1 MIERREKLDRYFLS
15 AQRRRTV
22 FHEIRGNKMLEKI
35 EYVYA
40 VYQERSFSKAAKKM
54 FISQPALSKMIR
66 KAEQDIGVPIFDR
79 STIPITLTPEGKKYI
94 EAIKAIYQIE
104 NNVLRYFKD
113 LKELKTGTLPLGG
126 SSYFC
131 SFVFPDLISRFN
143 DLYPD
148 IQCDLTEG
156 NVQELRKG
164 LLDGRFDLVLETGLQ
179 EDRDIKNIYYR
190 TERIILA
197 VPKNYSVNAGLEKYQ
212 ILRESI
218 NSQAFLG
225 LSVPTV
231 PLELF
236 RDTPFVKMKP
246 GNDMFGRSTQIC
258 LDAGFA
264 MKVKIYVDQVMTSL
278 NIASA
283 GMGALFIRA
292 DIVQCL
298 SQSDNLYFYKL
309 GHPLAVREINWAVK
323 KGSYLSK
330 AARAFIELANFSINR

>member
-1 MIERREKLDRYFLS
+1 M
-15 AQRRRTV
+15 
-22 FHEIRGNKMLEKI
+22 
-35 EYVYA
+35 
-40 VYQERSFSKAAKKM
+40 
-54 FISQPALSKMIR
+54 
-66 KAEQDIGVPIFDR
+66 
-79 STIPITLTPEGKKYI
+79 
-94 EAIKAIYQIE
+94 
-104 NNVLRYFKD
+104 
-113 LKELKTGTLPLGG
+113 
-126 SSYFC
+126 
-131 SFVFPDLISRFN
+131 
-143 DLYPD
+143 
-148 IQCDLTEG
+148 
-156 NVQELRKG
+156 
-164 LLDGRFDLVLETGLQ
+164 
-179 EDRDIKNIYYR
+179 
-190 TERIILA
+190 ERIILA
-197 VPKNYSVNAGLEKYQ
+197 VPKNYSVNVGLEKYQ

-225 LSVPTV
+225 LSVPAV

-330 AARAFIELANFSINR
+330 ASRAFIELANFSRK